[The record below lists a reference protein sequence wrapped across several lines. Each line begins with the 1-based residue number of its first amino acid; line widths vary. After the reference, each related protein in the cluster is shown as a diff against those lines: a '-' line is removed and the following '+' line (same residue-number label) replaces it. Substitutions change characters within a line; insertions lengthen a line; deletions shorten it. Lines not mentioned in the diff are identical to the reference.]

1 MLSQTSRQEILRKI
15 NVKAGFIV
23 AEETLTPAT
32 RQAITNLATVQRHLY
47 IVLEILRGEQSRID
61 RSTILTAAS
70 KIGMGSERAERAA
83 LADEV
88 NKLQAEIDNKIG
100 ELANQITAEQN
111 AARSGQP
118 PPAYKGSLELVEL
131 KCPNCGASFPI
142 PTSQFIQCQFCKTTF
157 TIRDVSAQIRSMIQS
172 I

>member
-15 NVKAGFIV
+15 NTKTGFVV
-23 AEETLTPAT
+23 AEVTLTPAT

-61 RSTILTAAS
+61 RSAILTAAS

-88 NKLQAEIDNKIG
+88 NKLQADIDNKIG
-100 ELANQITAEQN
+100 ELVNQITAEQN
-111 AARSGQP
+111 AAQLGQP
-118 PPAYKGSLELVEL
+118 PPAYKGTLELVQL
-131 KCPNCGASFPI
+131 KCPNCGASLPI
-142 PTSQFIQCQFCKTTF
+142 PTSQFIQCQFCKTSF
-157 TIRDVSAQIRSMIQS
+157 TMRDVSAQIRSMIQS